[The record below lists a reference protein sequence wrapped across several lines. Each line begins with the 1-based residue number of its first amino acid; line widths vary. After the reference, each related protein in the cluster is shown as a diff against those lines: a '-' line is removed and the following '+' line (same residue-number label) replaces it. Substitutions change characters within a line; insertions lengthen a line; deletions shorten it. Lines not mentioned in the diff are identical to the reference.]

1 MLLVSL
7 TQSTAP
13 IIGPISRFFGVV
25 MDYIYNILK
34 NGLGL
39 ESIGMSIILFT
50 IFTRILLLPLAF
62 KQQKSMRQMQKL
74 QPEMKKIQ
82 DKYKNK
88 KDPESQ
94 QKMQM
99 EISQLYQ
106 KHGTSPFSGC
116 LPLLIQL
123 PIIWALFQ
131 VLRNLPA
138 YIGSVRDIYLG
149 IISKI
154 SGISGIS
161 SVLMEINE
169 GLKTLGVPNFDP
181 LSENHLIDLFSKFT
195 TDQWNLLFEKMPQL
209 STLLSDSLAHINRI
223 NYMLGINLADNPN
236 LASIGILIPVLNVAA
251 QFLVSKLSMDKSAG
265 GNDQAAQ
272 TNKTMM
278 YTMPFV
284 TGFFTISMPAGLGLY
299 WLVGTLFQ
307 LVQQIVINKYLDE
320 KKLS

>member
-1 MLLVSL
+1 MFLFSL

-13 IIGPISRFFGVV
+13 IIGPISNFFGVII
-25 MDYIYNILK
+25 DYIYNFLHHTF
-34 NGLGL
+34 GL
-39 ESIGMSIILFT
+39 ESIGMTIIIFT

-62 KQQKSMRQMQKL
+62 KQQKSMREMQKI

-94 QKMQM
+94 KKMQM

-106 KHGTSPFSGC
+106 KHGTSPFGGC
-116 LPLLIQL
+116 LPLLVQL

-138 YIGSVRDIYLG
+138 YIGSVRNIYVG
-149 IISKI
+149 IVSKI
-154 SGISGIS
+154 AGISGVGA
-161 SVLMEINE
+161 VLTEINE
-169 GLKTLGVPNFDP
+169 SLKVLGVKDFNPAVDSNVI
-181 LSENHLIDLFSKFT
+181 ELFSKFT
-195 TDQWNLLFEKMPQL
+195 SEQWNLLFEKMPDL
-209 STLLSDSLAHINRI
+209 SGVLSDSVNHIEKI
-223 NYMLGINLADNPN
+223 YYMLGINLADNPN
-236 LASIGILIPVLNVAA
+236 LMSIGVLIPVLNVVA
-251 QFLVSKLSMDKSAG
+251 QFLVSKFTMTNTN

-272 TNKTMM
+272 TNRTMM

-320 KKLS
+320 KSV

>member
-169 GLKTLGVPNFDP
+169 GLKSLGVPNFDP

-209 STLLSDSLAHINRI
+209 STLLSGSLAHINRI

-320 KKLS
+320 KKA

>member
-169 GLKTLGVPNFDP
+169 GLKSLGVPNFDP

-320 KKLS
+320 KKA

>member
-7 TQSTAP
+7 TQSTTP
-13 IIGPISRFFGVV
+13 IIGPIARIFGLII
-25 MDYIYNILK
+25 DYIYNFLY
-34 NGLGL
+34 NVFGL
-39 ESIGMSIILFT
+39 ESIGMTIILFT

-106 KHGTSPFSGC
+106 KHGTNPFGGC
-116 LPLLIQL
+116 LPMIVQL
-123 PIIWALFQ
+123 PIVWALFS
-131 VLRNLPA
+131 VLRNIPA
-138 YIGSVRDIYLG
+138 YIGSVREIYGG
-149 IISKI
+149 IVHKI
-154 SGISGIS
+154 SGLSGIG
-161 SVLMEINE
+161 LALNQINE
-169 GLKTLGVPNFDP
+169 EVKPSLANFDP
-181 LSENHLIDLFSKFT
+181 TVENHVIDLFTKFT
-195 TDQWNLLFEKMPQL
+195 SEQWNLLFEKMPEL
-209 STLLSDSLAHINRI
+209 STLLEGSLSHIHKI
-223 NYMLGINLADNPN
+223 YYMLGINLADNPN
-236 LASIGILIPVLNVAA
+236 LASIGILIPILNVLA
-251 QFLVSKLSMDKSAG
+251 QFLLSKLTMGTSS

-278 YTMPFV
+278 YTMPLV

-299 WLVGTLFQ
+299 WLVGTLFNIG
-307 LVQQIVINKYLDE
+307 QQVIINKYLDE
-320 KKLS
+320 KSA

>member
-169 GLKTLGVPNFDP
+169 GLKSLGVPNFDP
-181 LSENHLIDLFSKFT
+181 LSENYLIDLFSKFT

-320 KKLS
+320 KKA

>member
-1 MLLVSL
+1 
-7 TQSTAP
+7 
-13 IIGPISRFFGVV
+13 

-50 IFTRILLLPLAF
+50 IFTRLLLLPLAF
-62 KQQKSMRQMQKL
+62 KQQKSMREMQKL

-116 LPLLIQL
+116 LPLIVQL

-149 IISKI
+149 IVSKI

-161 SVLMEINE
+161 SVLLEINE
-169 GLKTLGVPNFDP
+169 GLKSLGVPNFDP
-181 LSENHLIDLFSKFT
+181 TSENHLIDLFSKFT
-195 TDQWNLLFEKMPQL
+195 TDHWNLLFEKMPQL
-209 STLLSDSLAHINRI
+209 STVLVDSLAHINKI
-223 NYMLGINLADNPN
+223 NYLLGINLADNPN
-236 LASIGILIPVLNVAA
+236 LASIGVLIPVLNVAA
-251 QFLVSKLSMDKSAG
+251 QFLVSKLSMDKNAG

-272 TNKTMM
+272 TYKTMM

-284 TGFFTISMPAGLGLY
+284 TGFFVISMPAGLGLY

-320 KKLS
+320 KKN

>member
-1 MLLVSL
+1 MFLVSL
-7 TQSTAP
+7 TQSTTP
-13 IIGPISRFFGVV
+13 IIGPISQLFGVII
-25 MDYIYNILK
+25 DYIYNFVHNI
-34 NGLGL
+34 LGL
-39 ESIGMSIILFT
+39 ESIGITIIIFT
-50 IFTRILLLPLAF
+50 IFTRLLLLPLAV
-62 KQQKSMRQMQKL
+62 KQQKSMRDMQKL

-106 KHGTSPFSGC
+106 KHGTSPFGGC
-116 LPLLIQL
+116 LPLFIQL
-123 PIIWALFQ
+123 PIIWALFS

-138 YIGSVRDIYLG
+138 YIGSVRNIYVG
-149 IISKI
+149 IVSKV
-154 SGISGIS
+154 SGVAGIAP
-161 SVLMEINE
+161 VLTEMNE
-169 GLKTLGVPNFDP
+169 ALKAYAVPNFDP
-181 LSENHLIDLFSKFT
+181 TMENHLIDLFSKFT
-195 TDQWNLLFEKMPQL
+195 SEQWNLLFEKMPEL
-209 STLLSDSLAHINRI
+209 SSLLSDSLFHIQKI

-236 LASIGILIPVLNVAA
+236 LMSIGVLIPVLNVLA
-251 QFLVSKLSMDKSAG
+251 QFLVSKFTMTNTA

-307 LVQQIVINKYLDE
+307 LGQQIVINKYLDE
-320 KKLS
+320 KSA

>member
-1 MLLVSL
+1 MFLVSL

-50 IFTRILLLPLAF
+50 IFTRLLLLPLAF
-62 KQQKSMRQMQKL
+62 KQQKSMREMQKL

-116 LPLLIQL
+116 LPLLVQL

-149 IISKI
+149 IVSKI

-161 SVLMEINE
+161 SVLVEINT
-169 GLKTLGVPNFDP
+169 GLKSLGVSNFDP
-181 LSENHLIDLFSKFT
+181 TSENHLIDLFSKFT

-209 STLLSDSLAHINRI
+209 SNVLADSLAHINKI

-236 LASIGILIPVLNVAA
+236 LMSIGVLIPVLNIAA
-251 QFLVSKLSMDKSAG
+251 QFMVSKLSMDKNAG

-278 YTMPFV
+278 YTMPFI
-284 TGFFTISMPAGLGLY
+284 TGFFVISMPAGLGLY

-320 KKLS
+320 KEA

>member
-13 IIGPISRFFGVV
+13 IIGSISRFFGVV

-169 GLKTLGVPNFDP
+169 GLKSLGVPNFDP

-320 KKLS
+320 KKA

>member
-169 GLKTLGVPNFDP
+169 GLKSLGVPNFDP

-251 QFLVSKLSMDKSAG
+251 QFLVSKLSMDKSTG

-320 KKLS
+320 KKA